1 MKKLLL
7 ILVLFLGFIG
17 SPYADFESWFNASNA
32 CQKIYNLEEGS
43 NQKETIIQNLESM
56 ANEGVARASH
66 CLGRLYEDSGNN
78 IARDANKAFSWYLK
92 AAEQGHPFAPGIVG
106 FMYQQGEGVIKDH
119 NQALYWF
126 KKAAER
132 GDLLAINKLAV
143 MYEYGS
149 GGVSKNYKEA
159 IFWTK
164 LAVEFGQNSYKEKL
178 NKLELLAK
186 TEDEE
191 IKRREE
197 AERAPIEQAYQD
209 TLENAR
215 RLSQESIQLKANLD
229 LVKYQLD
236 LLNVVWEAKDEL
248 ARDEINKLKQTSA
261 SNNLLISDLKS
272 ENGELEKKLSSVLQ
286 EIEKNSQELL
296 QLKAELVEQ
305 LQAKEL
311 LIENHLNILKS
322 SYINAIV
329 ASVKSKLQYFGIKN
343 DWGCD
348 VRVIQDEKGVVKEV
362 DINNCIIDESYK
374 ENLFVNSI
382 ERAIYKASPLPLA
395 PDEAVFDRE
404 ILFKFTLID

>member
-1 MKKLLL
+1 VKKLLL

-17 SPYADFESWFNASNA
+17 STYADFESWFNASNE
-32 CQKIYNLEEGS
+32 CQKTNNLEKES

-56 ANEGVARASH
+56 AKEGVARASH
-66 CLGRLYEDSGNN
+66 CLGQLYEDGFVT
-78 IARDANKAFSWYLK
+78 RDAQESFTWYLK
-92 AAEQGHPFAPGIVG
+92 AAELGYPSALYKVG
-106 FMYQQGEGVIKDH
+106 FMYQQGEGVIEDH
-119 NQALYWF
+119 NQALNWF
-126 KKAAER
+126 KKAAES
-132 GDLLAINKLAV
+132 GDSRAINQLAV
-143 MYEYGS
+143 MYEFGS
-149 GGVSKNYKEA
+149 GVAKNYKEA

-164 LAVEFGQNSYKEKL
+164 LAIELELPYQEKL

-209 TLENAR
+209 ALENAR
-215 RLSQESIQLKANLD
+215 RLSQESIQLKADLD

-236 LLNVVWEAKDEL
+236 LLNAVWEAKDEL

-272 ENGELEKKLSSVLQ
+272 ENEKIEKRLSSVLQ

-322 SYINAIV
+322 TYMNAIV
-329 ASVKSKLQYFGIKN
+329 ASVKSKWQFFGIKN
-343 DWGCD
+343 DWVCD
-348 VRVIQDEKGVVKEV
+348 VRIIQDEKGVVKEV

-374 ENLFVNSI
+374 ENLFMNSI

-404 ILFKFTLID
+404 ILFRFVVD

>member
-56 ANEGVARASH
+56 AKEGVARASH

-186 TEDEE
+186 
-191 IKRREE
+191 
-197 AERAPIEQAYQD
+197 
-209 TLENAR
+209 N
-215 RLSQESIQLKANLD
+215 
-229 LVKYQLD
+229 
-236 LLNVVWEAKDEL
+236 
-248 ARDEINKLKQTSA
+248 
-261 SNNLLISDLKS
+261 
-272 ENGELEKKLSSVLQ
+272 
-286 EIEKNSQELL
+286 
-296 QLKAELVEQ
+296 
-305 LQAKEL
+305 
-311 LIENHLNILKS
+311 
-322 SYINAIV
+322 
-329 ASVKSKLQYFGIKN
+329 
-343 DWGCD
+343 
-348 VRVIQDEKGVVKEV
+348 
-362 DINNCIIDESYK
+362 
-374 ENLFVNSI
+374 
-382 ERAIYKASPLPLA
+382 
-395 PDEAVFDRE
+395 
-404 ILFKFTLID
+404 

>member
-1 MKKLLL
+1 
-7 ILVLFLGFIG
+7 
-17 SPYADFESWFNASNA
+17 
-32 CQKIYNLEEGS
+32 
-43 NQKETIIQNLESM
+43 M
-56 ANEGVARASH
+56 AKEGVARASH

-209 TLENAR
+209 ALENAR
-215 RLSQESIQLKANLD
+215 RLSQESIQLKADLD

-248 ARDEINKLKQTSA
+248 ARDEIDKLKQTSA

-272 ENGELEKKLSSVLQ
+272 ENEKIEKRLSSVLQ

-305 LQAKEL
+305 QQAKEL

-329 ASVKSKLQYFGIKN
+329 ASVKSKWQYFGIKN
-343 DWGCD
+343 DWVCD

-374 ENLFVNSI
+374 ENLFMNSI
-382 ERAIYKASPLPLA
+382 ERAVYKASPLPLA
-395 PDEAVFDRE
+395 PDDDVFDRE
-404 ILFKFTLID
+404 ILFRFIVD